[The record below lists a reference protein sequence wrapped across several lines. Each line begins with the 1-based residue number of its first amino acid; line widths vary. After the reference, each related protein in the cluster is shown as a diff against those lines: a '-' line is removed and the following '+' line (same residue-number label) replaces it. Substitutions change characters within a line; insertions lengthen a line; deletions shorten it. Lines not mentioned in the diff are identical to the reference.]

1 MEKLPKRPKVA
12 VGICVVTAPWIL
24 NGSTALYLTMQYY
37 RSLSFFWIN
46 TNKCVI
52 LQTAWPPVG
61 PFASLRIVE
70 AGREMKDRS
79 SESLRSQTVSGRRT
93 SKSTLLMEKLP
104 KKPEVAVGICVLIAL
119 YLANGEEARFV
130 CHLLTC
136 VPAALLNVWML
147 WNGENPEQ
155 VNFML
160 LYWAIQGVLVV
171 ADSVLCDIVCY
182 YVIKFAFLTAMLVYA
197 FCLDSEECR
206 RIPLEPHYTEQSRR
220 SLLSETVHDR
230 NMNTIICN
238 KCTKSSEVSAASTAK
253 STGLNPPGSSQS
265 SLLSETIDNLSKN
278 VLIPNKRT
286 KSSEVSAA
294 STAKTPPPNASETK
308 SQCSTARN
316 LTMTLGKSTRSSKE
330 APNNNLITTPGD
342 TLTFVLPNRQQC
354 VLYISNNSGRCI
366 MWATKTNSRKRIAA
380 SPSYG
385 VLPAGSAIKVAVDLL
400 GSSPS
405 TKEDRLS
412 IDYIFVDDVYGVVQ
426 QFDQKL
432 FLDEKV
438 GRERKN
444 FVMRTISLILL
455 LSTILA
461 AIYALG
467 VGRTQSAGV
476 RGTLMCNDRPAAHV
490 KVKLYDDDRG
500 IDADDLMA
508 EGKSDSQGKFELKG
522 HTSEFTPIDP
532 KLNVYHDCNDGVTPC
547 QRKITIML
555 PDSYITDGKVPQR
568 VYDAGVIQL
577 AGKFPG
583 ETRDCLN

>member
-1 MEKLPKRPKVA
+1 
-12 VGICVVTAPWIL
+12 
-24 NGSTALYLTMQYY
+24 
-37 RSLSFFWIN
+37 
-46 TNKCVI
+46 
-52 LQTAWPPVG
+52 
-61 PFASLRIVE
+61 
-70 AGREMKDRS
+70 MKDRS

-308 SQCSTARN
+308 SQCSTARVCTSSGLVESTSSPSATTMN

-385 VLPAGSAIKVAVDLL
+385 VLPAGSAVQIKVAVDLL

-444 FVMRTISLILL
+444 FVVC
-455 LSTILA
+455 
-461 AIYALG
+461 Y
-467 VGRTQSAGV
+467 
-476 RGTLMCNDRPAAHV
+476 
-490 KVKLYDDDRG
+490 
-500 IDADDLMA
+500 
-508 EGKSDSQGKFELKG
+508 E
-522 HTSEFTPIDP
+522 
-532 KLNVYHDCNDGVTPC
+532 
-547 QRKITIML
+547 
-555 PDSYITDGKVPQR
+555 
-568 VYDAGVIQL
+568 
-577 AGKFPG
+577 
-583 ETRDCLN
+583 

>member
-160 LYWAIQGVLVV
+160 LYWAIQ
-171 ADSVLCDIVCY
+171 
-182 YVIKFAFLTAMLVYA
+182 
-197 FCLDSEECR
+197 DSEECR

-308 SQCSTARN
+308 SQCSTARVCTSSGLVESTSSPSATTMN

-385 VLPAGSAIKVAVDLL
+385 VLPAGSAVQIKVAVDLL

-444 FVMRTISLILL
+444 FVVC
-455 LSTILA
+455 
-461 AIYALG
+461 Y
-467 VGRTQSAGV
+467 
-476 RGTLMCNDRPAAHV
+476 
-490 KVKLYDDDRG
+490 
-500 IDADDLMA
+500 
-508 EGKSDSQGKFELKG
+508 E
-522 HTSEFTPIDP
+522 
-532 KLNVYHDCNDGVTPC
+532 
-547 QRKITIML
+547 
-555 PDSYITDGKVPQR
+555 
-568 VYDAGVIQL
+568 
-577 AGKFPG
+577 
-583 ETRDCLN
+583 